1 MIRSLYIYIQIDRC
15 KNTGARY
22 LAGSSHCFA
31 TQRPLLGRGICIS
44 HHNWYPF
51 RGWFLGMRHIAA
63 PQSFVAYQSSRI
75 PKDPKGSQ
83 RKLAYETQWRTN
95 RSNPRAD
102 WTHADS
108 RLRTGEVKPVTILT
122 LIQPCCSGCHLDV
135 DSLGIVL

>member
-1 MIRSLYIYIQIDRC
+1 MIRSLYIYTDRSVQKHWSTVSC
-15 KNTGARY
+15 RIKPLFCHTTSTPWSWY
-22 LAGSSHCFA
+22 LHQPPQLVSIPRLVPGYAAHCG
-31 TQRPLLGRGICIS
+31 TTKLCGLPIVQ
-44 HHNWYPF
+44 
-51 RGWFLGMRHIAA
+51 
-63 PQSFVAYQSSRI
+63 
-75 PKDPKGSQ
+75 DPKGSQ